1 MPAHHH
7 APASAADSTH
17 ASAPQAS
24 GGRGGSSGRF
34 QTFSSLRH
42 RDFMFLWLSNLCN
55 ASASWFE
62 QITVPWV
69 VWIISHSPFWVGVA
83 GGMRSLPFLFIGPLA
98 GVFADRFDR
107 RKMVIIVQS
116 CLACV
121 VFLFALGVYKGYVV
135 GSTGVAYALIF
146 TFIGGTLHSL
156 IQPVRQAMVAN
167 TVPRKD
173 LWNAIAL
180 NSIAGNV
187 ARVVGPGLG
196 GVLIA
201 WLGPAVNFTIEGV
214 LYVLMALAVVP
225 MTLPYREEVTAKKAT
240 VTANLKQGFAYVMTE
255 RRILH
260 LLLLSYIPALFV
272 APVIQIMPVIAD
284 EVLGGKSQVYG
295 FLVLA
300 MGVGGIIG
308 TMIFASMG
316 RTSTKGI
323 LGMLA
328 LLLLSLVVISIG
340 ISSWLYAS
348 IALMF
353 LLGLFRIAFQINN
366 NTLLQMEI
374 ADGLRGRVMA
384 IYHLDHGFTPFASL
398 LVGLMAEFT
407 TASLTVTVVGII
419 SLILATYSFLAYKD
433 VRQLQQAR

>member
-1 MPAHHH
+1 
-7 APASAADSTH
+7 
-17 ASAPQAS
+17 
-24 GGRGGSSGRF
+24 
-34 QTFSSLRH
+34 
-42 RDFMFLWLSNLCN
+42 
-55 ASASWFE
+55 
-62 QITVPWV
+62 
-69 VWIISHSPFWVGVA
+69 
-83 GGMRSLPFLFIGPLA
+83 MRSLPFLFIGPLA